1 MRKIYYTKE
10 LLAAKLL
17 YPFRRQW
24 VRLILTVLL
33 ILGPSAFLLSEWR
46 GLSAWVSTPVIFA
59 IVWGL
64 MYWGFRRNVDK
75 LFDEARYGEVRS
87 FDMMMDDEKIV
98 TDENGVQCTV
108 VLTDI
113 VEVAEFRGYILAD
126 NGKGL
131 TFSSPKDQ
139 LLDNELEVLE
149 NLKSSLPKYRP
160 VTNIK

>member
-75 LFDEARYGEVRS
+75 LFDEARYGEIRS

-98 TDENGVQCTV
+98 TNTPDQWEEWLFPLGTLDISESGVRSHYV
-108 VLTDI
+108 PRELN
-113 VEVAEFRGYILAD
+113 A
-126 NGKGL
+126 
-131 TFSSPKDQ
+131 S
-139 LLDNELEVLE
+139 LDAGRFPLGV
-149 NLKSSLPKYRP
+149 PD
-160 VTNIK
+160 